1 MGARASCLLRL
12 ASCRTGF
19 PSFDLPG
26 RDAGECRLEAR
37 APGNTPSITAL
48 FPRSPGIGHIG
59 RDGFALTCA
68 ARGGESAGMGL
79 TRIANPIYDGAFK
92 YLLDDNRI
100 ARLFLSTMIG
110 EEIVELT
117 FRPTEHRTDVG
128 QRSVTV
134 FRIDFSARIALP
146 DGGEKL
152 VIIEIQK
159 AKFAADIMRFRKYLG
174 RQYLSKENSYTTAGG
189 ELRAMPILSIYL
201 LGHSLEHTESPVI
214 RVVRQYLDATGRER
228 IDHREDFIESL
239 THDSII
245 VQIPHLK
252 QRRQND
258 LECLL
263 GIFDQSQKD
272 PADAHTL
279 SIREEDYPKK
289 FHGVIRRLIKAI
301 SEPDVRETMEVEDD
315 YLEDLEDMERMVADK
330 DAVIADK
337 DAVIADKEAVIADKE
352 AVIADKEAVIADKDA
367 ALVENSAVIE
377 KAISMLVAGGLSEK
391 DARARLLG

>member
-1 MGARASCLLRL
+1 
-12 ASCRTGF
+12 
-19 PSFDLPG
+19 
-26 RDAGECRLEAR
+26 
-37 APGNTPSITAL
+37 
-48 FPRSPGIGHIG
+48 
-59 RDGFALTCA
+59 
-68 ARGGESAGMGL
+68 MGL

-92 YLLDDNRI
+92 YLLDDNKV
-100 ARLFLSTMIG
+100 ARLFLSTMVG

-117 FRPTEHRTDVG
+117 FRPTEHRTDVE
-128 QRSVTV
+128 QRNVTV

-146 DGGEKL
+146 NGGEKL

-159 AKFAADIMRFRKYLG
+159 AKFASDIMRFRKYLG
-174 RQYLSKENSYTTAGG
+174 RQYLSKENSYMVNG

-214 RVVRQYLDATGRER
+214 RVIRQYLDATGREQ
-228 IDHREDFIESL
+228 IAHQEDFIESL

-258 LECLL
+258 LESLL

-279 SIREEDYPKK
+279 SIQEEDYPKK

-315 YLEDLEDMERMVADK
+315 YLEDLEDMERLVAETNAALAQK
-330 DAVIADK
+330 SAAL
-337 DAVIADKEAVIADKE
+337 AE
-352 AVIADKEAVIADKDA
+352 KDA
-367 ALVENSAVIE
+367 ALTEKDAELTEKDAVIE
-377 KAISMLVAGGLSEK
+377 KAISMLVAGGLSERE
-391 DARARLLG
+391 ARAKLFG

>member
-1 MGARASCLLRL
+1 
-12 ASCRTGF
+12 
-19 PSFDLPG
+19 
-26 RDAGECRLEAR
+26 
-37 APGNTPSITAL
+37 
-48 FPRSPGIGHIG
+48 
-59 RDGFALTCA
+59 
-68 ARGGESAGMGL
+68 MGL

-92 YLLDDNRI
+92 YLLDDNKV
-100 ARLFLSTMIG
+100 ARLFLSTMVG

-117 FRPTEHRTDVG
+117 FRPTEHRTDVE
-128 QRSVTV
+128 QRNVTV

-146 DGGEKL
+146 NGGEKL

-159 AKFAADIMRFRKYLG
+159 AKFASDIMRFRKYLG
-174 RQYLSKENSYTTAGG
+174 RQYLSRENSYMVNG

-214 RVVRQYLDATGRER
+214 RVIRQYLDATGREQ
-228 IDHREDFIESL
+228 IAHQEDFIESL

-258 LECLL
+258 LESLL

-279 SIREEDYPKK
+279 SIQEEDYPKK

-315 YLEDLEDMERMVADK
+315 YLEDLEDMERLVAETNAALAQK
-330 DAVIADK
+330 SAAL
-337 DAVIADKEAVIADKE
+337 AE
-352 AVIADKEAVIADKDA
+352 KDA
-367 ALVENSAVIE
+367 ALTEKDAALTEKDAALTEKDAVIE
-377 KAISMLVAGGLSEK
+377 KAISMLVAGGLSER
-391 DARARLLG
+391 DARTKLFG

>member
-1 MGARASCLLRL
+1 MTCPSLEGESKP
-12 ASCRTGF
+12 TGF
-19 PSFDLPG
+19 
-26 RDAGECRLEAR
+26 
-37 APGNTPSITAL
+37 
-48 FPRSPGIGHIG
+48 
-59 RDGFALTCA
+59 
-68 ARGGESAGMGL
+68 

-92 YLLDDNRI
+92 YLLDDNRV

-117 FRPTEHRTDVG
+117 FRPTEHRTDVE
-128 QRSVTV
+128 QRHVTV

-146 DGGEKL
+146 SGGEKL

-159 AKFAADIMRFRKYLG
+159 AKFASDIMRFRKYLG
-174 RQYLSKENSYTTAGG
+174 RQYLSKENSYTVNG

-201 LGHSLEHTESPVI
+201 LGHSLDHTESPVI
-214 RVVRQYLDATGRER
+214 RVVRQYLDATGREH
-228 IDHREDFIESL
+228 IAHQEDFIESL

-258 LECLL
+258 LESLL

-272 PADAHTL
+272 PSDAHTL
-279 SIREEDYPKK
+279 SIREEDYPEK

-315 YLEDLEDMERMVADK
+315 YLEDLEDMERLVAETNAALAEKSAALAEK
-330 DAVIADK
+330 DADLAK
-337 DAVIADKEAVIADKE
+337 
-352 AVIADKEAVIADKDA
+352 KDA
-367 ALVENSAVIE
+367 ALTEKDAALTEKDSVIE

-391 DARARLLG
+391 DARAKLLG

>member
-1 MGARASCLLRL
+1 MTYLRL
-12 ASCRTGF
+12 
-19 PSFDLPG
+19 
-26 RDAGECRLEAR
+26 
-37 APGNTPSITAL
+37 
-48 FPRSPGIGHIG
+48 
-59 RDGFALTCA
+59 
-68 ARGGESAGMGL
+68 GGEFNHMGL

-92 YLLDDNRI
+92 YLLDDNRV

-110 EEIVELT
+110 EEILELT
-117 FRPTEHRTDVG
+117 FRPTE
-128 QRSVTV
+128 Q
-134 FRIDFSARIALP
+134 
-146 DGGEKL
+146 KL
-152 VIIEIQK
+152 VILEIQK
-159 AKFAADIMRFRKYLG
+159 AKFASDIMRFRKYLG
-174 RQYLSKENSYTTAGG
+174 RQYLSKENSYMVNG

-214 RVVRQYLDATGRER
+214 RVVRQYLDATGREQ
-228 IDHREDFIESL
+228 IAHQEDFIESL

-258 LECLL
+258 LESLL

-315 YLEDLEDMERMVADK
+315 YLEDLEDMERLVAETNAALAEK
-330 DAVIADK
+330 SAALAEK
-337 DAVIADKEAVIADKE
+337 SAALAE
-352 AVIADKEAVIADKDA
+352 KDA
-367 ALVENSAVIE
+367 ALTEKDAALTEKDAALTEKDAVIE
-377 KAISMLVAGGLSEK
+377 KAISMLVAGGLSER
-391 DARARLLG
+391 DARTKLFG

>member
-1 MGARASCLLRL
+1 
-12 ASCRTGF
+12 
-19 PSFDLPG
+19 
-26 RDAGECRLEAR
+26 
-37 APGNTPSITAL
+37 
-48 FPRSPGIGHIG
+48 
-59 RDGFALTCA
+59 
-68 ARGGESAGMGL
+68 MGL

-117 FRPTEHRTDVG
+117 FRPTEHRTDVE

-174 RQYLSKENSYTTAGG
+174 RQYLSKDNSYTTDGG
-189 ELRAMPILSIYL
+189 EVRAMPILSIYL
-201 LGHSLEHTESPVI
+201 LGHSLEHTDSPVI
-214 RVVRQYLDATGRER
+214 RVVRQYLDATGREQ
-228 IDHREDFIESL
+228 IAHREEFIESL

-279 SIREEDYPKK
+279 SIREEDYPPK

-315 YLEDLEDMERMVADK
+315 YLEDLEDMERTVAK
-330 DAVIADK
+330 KEAVI
-337 DAVIADKEAVIADKE
+337 VEKEAVIAEKEAVIVEKE
-352 AVIADKEAVIADKDA
+352 AVIA
-367 ALVENSAVIE
+367 

>member
-1 MGARASCLLRL
+1 MTYLRL
-12 ASCRTGF
+12 
-19 PSFDLPG
+19 
-26 RDAGECRLEAR
+26 
-37 APGNTPSITAL
+37 
-48 FPRSPGIGHIG
+48 
-59 RDGFALTCA
+59 
-68 ARGGESAGMGL
+68 GGEFNHMGL

-92 YLLDDNRI
+92 YLLDDNRV

-110 EEIVELT
+110 EEILELT
-117 FRPTEHRTDVG
+117 FRPTEHRTDVE
-128 QRSVTV
+128 QRNVTV

-146 DGGEKL
+146 NGGEKL
-152 VIIEIQK
+152 VILEIQK
-159 AKFAADIMRFRKYLG
+159 AKFASDIMRFRKYLG
-174 RQYLSKENSYTTAGG
+174 RQYLSKENSYMVNG

-214 RVVRQYLDATGRER
+214 RVVRQYLDATGREQ
-228 IDHREDFIESL
+228 IAHQEDFIESL

-258 LECLL
+258 LESLL

-315 YLEDLEDMERMVADK
+315 YLEDLEDMERLVAETNAALAQK
-330 DAVIADK
+330 SAAL
-337 DAVIADKEAVIADKE
+337 AE
-352 AVIADKEAVIADKDA
+352 KDA
-367 ALVENSAVIE
+367 ALTEKDAALTEKDAALTEKDAVIE
-377 KAISMLVAGGLSEK
+377 KAISMLVAGGLSER
-391 DARARLLG
+391 DARTKLFG

>member
-1 MGARASCLLRL
+1 
-12 ASCRTGF
+12 
-19 PSFDLPG
+19 
-26 RDAGECRLEAR
+26 
-37 APGNTPSITAL
+37 
-48 FPRSPGIGHIG
+48 
-59 RDGFALTCA
+59 
-68 ARGGESAGMGL
+68 MGL

-117 FRPTEHRTDVG
+117 FRPTEHRTDVE

-174 RQYLSKENSYTTAGG
+174 RQYLSKENSYTTADG

-201 LGHSLEHTESPVI
+201 LGHSLEHTDSPVI

-228 IDHREDFIESL
+228 LEHREEFIESL
-239 THDSII
+239 THDSLI

-301 SEPDVRETMEVEDD
+301 SEPDVREVMEVEDD
-315 YLEDLEDMERMVADK
+315 YLEDLEDMERSLAKK
-330 DAVIADK
+330 DAVIAKKDAVLAEKEAALVEK
-337 DAVIADKEAVIADKE
+337 DAVIAR
-352 AVIADKEAVIADKDA
+352 
-367 ALVENSAVIE
+367 
-377 KAISMLVAGGLSEK
+377 AITMLVAGGLSEK

>member
-1 MGARASCLLRL
+1 
-12 ASCRTGF
+12 
-19 PSFDLPG
+19 
-26 RDAGECRLEAR
+26 
-37 APGNTPSITAL
+37 
-48 FPRSPGIGHIG
+48 
-59 RDGFALTCA
+59 
-68 ARGGESAGMGL
+68 MGL

-92 YLLDDNRI
+92 YLLDDNRV

-117 FRPTEHRTDVG
+117 FRPTEHRTDVE
-128 QRSVTV
+128 QRNVTV

-146 DGGEKL
+146 NGGEKL

-159 AKFAADIMRFRKYLG
+159 AKFASDIMRFRKYLG
-174 RQYLSKENSYTTAGG
+174 RQYLSKENSYMVDG

-201 LGHSLEHTESPVI
+201 LGHSLGHSLEHTESPVI
-214 RVVRQYLDATGRER
+214 RVVRQYLDATGREQ
-228 IDHREDFIESL
+228 IAHQEDFIESL

-258 LECLL
+258 LESLL

-279 SIREEDYPKK
+279 SIREEDYPEK

-301 SEPDVRETMEVEDD
+301 SEPHVRETMEVEDD
-315 YLEDLEDMERMVADK
+315 YLEDLEDMERLVAETNAALAEK
-330 DAVIADK
+330 SAAL
-337 DAVIADKEAVIADKE
+337 AE
-352 AVIADKEAVIADKDA
+352 KDA
-367 ALVENSAVIE
+367 ALAEKDAALAEKDAALTEKDAVIE
-377 KAISMLVAGGLSEK
+377 KAISMLVAGGLSEE
-391 DARARLLG
+391 DALAKLLG

>member
-1 MGARASCLLRL
+1 
-12 ASCRTGF
+12 
-19 PSFDLPG
+19 
-26 RDAGECRLEAR
+26 
-37 APGNTPSITAL
+37 
-48 FPRSPGIGHIG
+48 
-59 RDGFALTCA
+59 
-68 ARGGESAGMGL
+68 MGL

-117 FRPTEHRTDVG
+117 FRPTEHRTDVE

-174 RQYLSKENSYTTAGG
+174 RQYLSKDNSYTANG

-228 IDHREDFIESL
+228 LDHREEFIESL
-239 THDSII
+239 THDSLI
-245 VQIPHLK
+245 VQIPHLNR
-252 QRRQND
+252 RRQND
-258 LECLL
+258 LESLL

-301 SEPDVRETMEVEDD
+301 SEPDVREVMEVEDD
-315 YLEDLEDMERMVADK
+315 YLEDLEDMERSLAKK
-330 DAVIADK
+330 DAVLAKK
-337 DAVIADKEAVIADKE
+337 DAVLAE
-352 AVIADKEAVIADKDA
+352 KDA
-367 ALVENSAVIE
+367 ALVEKDAVIVE
-377 KAISMLVAGGLSEK
+377 KEAVLVEKEAVLAKKDAVIARAITMLVAGGLSEK

>member
-1 MGARASCLLRL
+1 
-12 ASCRTGF
+12 
-19 PSFDLPG
+19 
-26 RDAGECRLEAR
+26 
-37 APGNTPSITAL
+37 
-48 FPRSPGIGHIG
+48 
-59 RDGFALTCA
+59 
-68 ARGGESAGMGL
+68 MGL

-92 YLLDDNRI
+92 YLLDDNKV

-117 FRPTEHRTDVG
+117 FRPTEHRTDVE
-128 QRSVTV
+128 QRNVTV

-146 DGGEKL
+146 NGGEKL

-159 AKFAADIMRFRKYLG
+159 AKFASDIMRFRKYLG
-174 RQYLSKENSYTTAGG
+174 RQYLSKENSYMVNG

-214 RVVRQYLDATGRER
+214 RVVRQYLDATGREQ
-228 IDHREDFIESL
+228 IAHQEDFIESL

-258 LECLL
+258 LESLL

-315 YLEDLEDMERMVADK
+315 YLEDLEDMERLVAATNAALAEK
-330 DAVIADK
+330 SAAL
-337 DAVIADKEAVIADKE
+337 AE
-352 AVIADKEAVIADKDA
+352 KDA
-367 ALVENSAVIE
+367 ALTEKDAVIE
-377 KAISMLVAGGLSEK
+377 KAISMLVAGGLSERE
-391 DARARLLG
+391 ARAKLFG

>member
-1 MGARASCLLRL
+1 
-12 ASCRTGF
+12 
-19 PSFDLPG
+19 
-26 RDAGECRLEAR
+26 
-37 APGNTPSITAL
+37 
-48 FPRSPGIGHIG
+48 
-59 RDGFALTCA
+59 
-68 ARGGESAGMGL
+68 MGL

-117 FRPTEHRTDVG
+117 FRPTEHRTDVE

-174 RQYLSKENSYTTAGG
+174 RQYLSKENSYTAADG
-189 ELRAMPILSIYL
+189 EMRAMPILSIYL

-228 IDHREDFIESL
+228 LEHREEFIESL
-239 THDSII
+239 THDSLI

-258 LECLL
+258 LESLL

-330 DAVIADK
+330 EAVIAGKDAVIVEKEAVIAGK
-337 DAVIADKEAVIADKE
+337 DAVIAGKEAVIAGKD
-352 AVIADKEAVIADKDA
+352 AVIVEKEA
-367 ALVENSAVIE
+367 ALVEKDAVIE
-377 KAISMLVAGGLSEK
+377 KAIAMLVAGGLSEK

>member
-1 MGARASCLLRL
+1 
-12 ASCRTGF
+12 
-19 PSFDLPG
+19 
-26 RDAGECRLEAR
+26 
-37 APGNTPSITAL
+37 
-48 FPRSPGIGHIG
+48 
-59 RDGFALTCA
+59 
-68 ARGGESAGMGL
+68 MGL

-92 YLLDDNRI
+92 YLLDDNRV

-117 FRPTEHRTDVG
+117 FRPTEHRTDVE
-128 QRSVTV
+128 QRNVTV

-146 DGGEKL
+146 NGGEKL
-152 VIIEIQK
+152 LIIEIQK
-159 AKFAADIMRFRKYLG
+159 AKFASDIMRFRKYLG
-174 RQYLSKENSYTTAGG
+174 RQYLSKENSYMVNG

-214 RVVRQYLDATGRER
+214 RVVRQYLDATGREQIAR
-228 IDHREDFIESL
+228 QEDFIESL

-258 LECLL
+258 LESLL

-315 YLEDLEDMERMVADK
+315 YLEDLEDMERLVAETN
-330 DAVIADK
+330 AAL
-337 DAVIADKEAVIADKE
+337 AE
-352 AVIADKEAVIADKDA
+352 KDA
-367 ALVENSAVIE
+367 ALTEKDAVIE
-377 KAISMLVAGGLSEK
+377 KAISMLVAGGLSERE
-391 DARARLLG
+391 ARAKLFG

>member
-1 MGARASCLLRL
+1 
-12 ASCRTGF
+12 
-19 PSFDLPG
+19 
-26 RDAGECRLEAR
+26 
-37 APGNTPSITAL
+37 
-48 FPRSPGIGHIG
+48 
-59 RDGFALTCA
+59 
-68 ARGGESAGMGL
+68 MGL

-92 YLLDDNRI
+92 YLLDDNRV

-117 FRPTEHRTDVG
+117 FRPTEHRTDVE
-128 QRSVTV
+128 QRNVTV

-146 DGGEKL
+146 NGGEKL

-159 AKFAADIMRFRKYLG
+159 AKFASDIMRFRKYLG
-174 RQYLSKENSYTTAGG
+174 RQYLSKENSYMVNG

-214 RVVRQYLDATGRER
+214 RVVRQYLDATGREH
-228 IDHREDFIESL
+228 IAHPEDFIESL

-258 LECLL
+258 LESLL

-279 SIREEDYPKK
+279 SIREEDYPEK

-315 YLEDLEDMERMVADK
+315 YLEDLEDMERLVAETNAALAETNATLAETNATLAETNAALAEK
-330 DAVIADK
+330 NAAL
-337 DAVIADKEAVIADKE
+337 AATHTALA
-352 AVIADKEAVIADKDA
+352 ATHTALAATDA
-367 ALVENSAVIE
+367 ALVEKDAVIE

-391 DARARLLG
+391 DARAKLLG

>member
-1 MGARASCLLRL
+1 
-12 ASCRTGF
+12 
-19 PSFDLPG
+19 
-26 RDAGECRLEAR
+26 
-37 APGNTPSITAL
+37 
-48 FPRSPGIGHIG
+48 
-59 RDGFALTCA
+59 
-68 ARGGESAGMGL
+68 MGL

-92 YLLDDNRI
+92 YLLDDNKV
-100 ARLFLSTMIG
+100 ARLFLSTMVG

-117 FRPTEHRTDVG
+117 FRPTEHRTDVE
-128 QRSVTV
+128 QRNVTV

-146 DGGEKL
+146 NGGEKL

-159 AKFAADIMRFRKYLG
+159 AKFASDIMRFRKYLG
-174 RQYLSKENSYTTAGG
+174 RQYLSRENSYMVNG

-214 RVVRQYLDATGRER
+214 RVIRQYLDATGREQ
-228 IDHREDFIESL
+228 IAHQEDFIESL

-258 LECLL
+258 LESLL

-279 SIREEDYPKK
+279 SIQEEDYPKK

-315 YLEDLEDMERMVADK
+315 YLEDLEDMERLVAETNAALAQK
-330 DAVIADK
+330 SAAL
-337 DAVIADKEAVIADKE
+337 AE
-352 AVIADKEAVIADKDA
+352 KDA
-367 ALVENSAVIE
+367 ALTEKDAELTEKDAVIE
-377 KAISMLVAGGLSEK
+377 KAISMLVAGGLSERE
-391 DARARLLG
+391 ARAKLFG

>member
-1 MGARASCLLRL
+1 
-12 ASCRTGF
+12 
-19 PSFDLPG
+19 
-26 RDAGECRLEAR
+26 
-37 APGNTPSITAL
+37 
-48 FPRSPGIGHIG
+48 
-59 RDGFALTCA
+59 
-68 ARGGESAGMGL
+68 MGL

-92 YLLDDNRI
+92 YLLDDNKV

-117 FRPTEHRTDVG
+117 FRPTEHRTDVE
-128 QRSVTV
+128 QRNVTV

-146 DGGEKL
+146 NGGEKL

-159 AKFAADIMRFRKYLG
+159 AKFASDIMRFRKYLG
-174 RQYLSKENSYTTAGG
+174 RQYLSKENSYMVNG

-214 RVVRQYLDATGRER
+214 RVIRQYLDATGREQ
-228 IDHREDFIESL
+228 IAHQEDFIESL

-258 LECLL
+258 LESLL

-315 YLEDLEDMERMVADK
+315 YLEDLEDMERLVAATNAALAEK
-330 DAVIADK
+330 SAALAEK
-337 DAVIADKEAVIADKE
+337 SAALAE
-352 AVIADKEAVIADKDA
+352 KDA
-367 ALVENSAVIE
+367 ALTEKDAALTEKDAELTEKDAVIE
-377 KAISMLVAGGLSEK
+377 KAISMLVAGGLSERE
-391 DARARLLG
+391 ARAKLFG

>member
-1 MGARASCLLRL
+1 
-12 ASCRTGF
+12 
-19 PSFDLPG
+19 
-26 RDAGECRLEAR
+26 
-37 APGNTPSITAL
+37 
-48 FPRSPGIGHIG
+48 
-59 RDGFALTCA
+59 
-68 ARGGESAGMGL
+68 MGL

-92 YLLDDNRI
+92 YLLDDNKV

-117 FRPTEHRTDVG
+117 FRPTEHRTDVE
-128 QRSVTV
+128 QRNVTV

-146 DGGEKL
+146 NGGEKL

-159 AKFAADIMRFRKYLG
+159 AKFASDIMRFRKYLG
-174 RQYLSKENSYTTAGG
+174 RQYLSKENSYMVNG

-214 RVVRQYLDATGRER
+214 RVVRQYLDATGREQ
-228 IDHREDFIESL
+228 IAHQEDFIESL

-258 LECLL
+258 LESLL

-315 YLEDLEDMERMVADK
+315 YLEDLEDMERLVAATNAALAEK
-330 DAVIADK
+330 SAAL
-337 DAVIADKEAVIADKE
+337 AE
-352 AVIADKEAVIADKDA
+352 KDA
-367 ALVENSAVIE
+367 ALTEKDAALTEKDAVIE
-377 KAISMLVAGGLSEK
+377 KAISMLVAGGLSERE
-391 DARARLLG
+391 ARAKLFG

>member
-1 MGARASCLLRL
+1 
-12 ASCRTGF
+12 
-19 PSFDLPG
+19 
-26 RDAGECRLEAR
+26 
-37 APGNTPSITAL
+37 
-48 FPRSPGIGHIG
+48 
-59 RDGFALTCA
+59 
-68 ARGGESAGMGL
+68 MGL

-117 FRPTEHRTDVG
+117 FRPTEHRTDVE

-174 RQYLSKENSYTTAGG
+174 RQYLSKENSYTTADG

-201 LGHSLEHTESPVI
+201 LGHSLEHTDSPVI

-228 IDHREDFIESL
+228 LDHREEFIESL
-239 THDSII
+239 THDSLI

-252 QRRQND
+252 RRRQND
-258 LECLL
+258 LESLL

-315 YLEDLEDMERMVADK
+315 RR
-330 DAVIADK
+330 
-337 DAVIADKEAVIADKE
+337 
-352 AVIADKEAVIADKDA
+352 A
-367 ALVENSAVIE
+367 ASLSATSRS
-377 KAISMLVAGGLSEK
+377 ISS
-391 DARARLLG
+391 RSSR

>member
-1 MGARASCLLRL
+1 M
-12 ASCRTGF
+12 
-19 PSFDLPG
+19 D
-26 RDAGECRLEAR
+26 
-37 APGNTPSITAL
+37 
-48 FPRSPGIGHIG
+48 
-59 RDGFALTCA
+59 
-68 ARGGESAGMGL
+68 L

-117 FRPTEHRTDVG
+117 FRPTEHRTDVE

-152 VIIEIQK
+152 VILEIQK
-159 AKFAADIMRFRKYLG
+159 AKFAAEIMRFRKYLG

-228 IDHREDFIESL
+228 LEHREEFIESL
-239 THDSII
+239 THDSLI

-301 SEPDVRETMEVEDD
+301 SEPDVREVMEVEDD
-315 YLEDLEDMERMVADK
+315 YLEDLEDMERSLAKK
-330 DAVIADK
+330 DAVIAKKDAVLAEKEAALVEKDAVIVEKEAVLVEKEAVLAKK
-337 DAVIADKEAVIADKE
+337 DAVIARDIT
-352 AVIADKEAVIADKDA
+352 
-367 ALVENSAVIE
+367 
-377 KAISMLVAGGLSEK
+377 MLVAGGLSEK

>member
-1 MGARASCLLRL
+1 
-12 ASCRTGF
+12 
-19 PSFDLPG
+19 
-26 RDAGECRLEAR
+26 
-37 APGNTPSITAL
+37 
-48 FPRSPGIGHIG
+48 
-59 RDGFALTCA
+59 
-68 ARGGESAGMGL
+68 MGL

-117 FRPTEHRTDVG
+117 FRPTEHRTDVE

-174 RQYLSKENSYTTAGG
+174 RQYLSKENSYTTADG

-228 IDHREDFIESL
+228 LEHREEFIESL
-239 THDSII
+239 THDSLI

-301 SEPDVRETMEVEDD
+301 SEPDVREVMEVEDD
-315 YLEDLEDMERMVADK
+315 YLEDLEDMERSLAKK
-330 DAVIADK
+330 DAVLAKK
-337 DAVIADKEAVIADKE
+337 DAVLAE
-352 AVIADKEAVIADKDA
+352 KDA
-367 ALVENSAVIE
+367 ALVEKDAVIVE
-377 KAISMLVAGGLSEK
+377 KEAALVEKDAVIVEKEAALVEKDAVIVEKEAVLVEKEAVLAKKDAVIARAITMLVAGGLSEK

>member
-1 MGARASCLLRL
+1 MTYLWLE
-12 ASCRTGF
+12 
-19 PSFDLPG
+19 
-26 RDAGECRLEAR
+26 GEV
-37 APGNTPSITAL
+37 S
-48 FPRSPGIGHIG
+48 H
-59 RDGFALTCA
+59 
-68 ARGGESAGMGL
+68 MGL

-92 YLLDDNRI
+92 YLLDDNRV

-117 FRPTEHRTDVG
+117 FRPTEHRTDVE
-128 QRSVTV
+128 QRNVTV

-146 DGGEKL
+146 NGGEKL

-159 AKFAADIMRFRKYLG
+159 AKFASDIMRFRKYLG
-174 RQYLSKENSYTTAGG
+174 RQYLSKENSYMVNG

-214 RVVRQYLDATGRER
+214 RVVRQYLDATGREQIAR
-228 IDHREDFIESL
+228 QEDFIESL

-258 LECLL
+258 LESLL

-315 YLEDLEDMERMVADK
+315 YLEDLEDMERLVAETN
-330 DAVIADK
+330 AAL
-337 DAVIADKEAVIADKE
+337 AE
-352 AVIADKEAVIADKDA
+352 KDA
-367 ALVENSAVIE
+367 ALTEKDAVIE
-377 KAISMLVAGGLSEK
+377 KAISMLVAGGLSERE
-391 DARARLLG
+391 ARAKLFG

>member
-1 MGARASCLLRL
+1 
-12 ASCRTGF
+12 
-19 PSFDLPG
+19 
-26 RDAGECRLEAR
+26 
-37 APGNTPSITAL
+37 
-48 FPRSPGIGHIG
+48 
-59 RDGFALTCA
+59 
-68 ARGGESAGMGL
+68 MGL

-117 FRPTEHRTDVG
+117 FRPTEHRTDVE

-174 RQYLSKENSYTTAGG
+174 RQYLSKENSYTAAGG

-228 IDHREDFIESL
+228 LEHREEFIESL
-239 THDSII
+239 THDSLI

-258 LECLL
+258 LESLL

-301 SEPDVRETMEVEDD
+301 SEPEVRETMEVEDD
-315 YLEDLEDMERMVADK
+315 YLEDLEDMERLVADK
-330 DAVIADK
+330 DAVIAEQS
-337 DAVIADKEAVIADKE
+337 AALVE
-352 AVIADKEAVIADKDA
+352 KDA
-367 ALVENSAVIE
+367 ALVKNEAVIE
-377 KAISMLVAGGLSEK
+377 KAIAMLVAGGLSEK
-391 DARARLLG
+391 DARAKLLG

>member
-1 MGARASCLLRL
+1 VVH
-12 ASCRTGF
+12 F
-19 PSFDLPG
+19 
-26 RDAGECRLEAR
+26 EV
-37 APGNTPSITAL
+37 TA
-48 FPRSPGIGHIG
+48 
-59 RDGFALTCA
+59 D
-68 ARGGESAGMGL
+68 
-79 TRIANPIYDGAFK
+79 IYDGAFK
-92 YLLDDNRI
+92 YLLDDNRV

-117 FRPTEHRTDVG
+117 FRPTEHRTDVE
-128 QRSVTV
+128 QRNVTV

-146 DGGEKL
+146 NGGEKL

-159 AKFAADIMRFRKYLG
+159 AKFASDIMRFRKYLG
-174 RQYLSKENSYTTAGG
+174 RQYLSKENSYTVNG

-214 RVVRQYLDATGRER
+214 RVVRQYLDATGREKIAR
-228 IDHREDFIESL
+228 QEDFIESL

-258 LECLL
+258 LESLL

-279 SIREEDYPKK
+279 SIREEDYPEK

-315 YLEDLEDMERMVADK
+315 YLEDLEDMERLVAETNAALAETNVALAETNVALAETNAALAETNAALAEKSAALADK
-330 DAVIADK
+330 DAVLTETNAALTK
-337 DAVIADKEAVIADKE
+337 
-352 AVIADKEAVIADKDA
+352 KDA
-367 ALVENSAVIE
+367 ALAEKDAALTEKDAMIE
-377 KAISMLVAGGLSEK
+377 KAISLLVAGGLSEK
-391 DARARLLG
+391 DARGKLLG

>member
-1 MGARASCLLRL
+1 
-12 ASCRTGF
+12 
-19 PSFDLPG
+19 
-26 RDAGECRLEAR
+26 
-37 APGNTPSITAL
+37 
-48 FPRSPGIGHIG
+48 
-59 RDGFALTCA
+59 
-68 ARGGESAGMGL
+68 MGL

-92 YLLDDNRI
+92 YLLDDNKV

-117 FRPTEHRTDVG
+117 FRPTEHRTDVE
-128 QRSVTV
+128 QRNVTV

-146 DGGEKL
+146 NGGEKL

-159 AKFAADIMRFRKYLG
+159 AKFASDIMRFRKYLG
-174 RQYLSKENSYTTAGG
+174 RQYLSKENSYMVNG

-214 RVVRQYLDATGRER
+214 RVVRQYLDATGREQ
-228 IDHREDFIESL
+228 IAHQEDFIESL

-258 LECLL
+258 LESLL

-279 SIREEDYPKK
+279 SIQEEDYPKK

-315 YLEDLEDMERMVADK
+315 YLEDLEDMERLVAATNAALAEK
-330 DAVIADK
+330 SAAL
-337 DAVIADKEAVIADKE
+337 AE
-352 AVIADKEAVIADKDA
+352 KDA
-367 ALVENSAVIE
+367 ALTEKDAELTEKDAVIE
-377 KAISMLVAGGLSEK
+377 KAISMLVAGGLSERE
-391 DARARLLG
+391 ARAKLFG